1 MDPVTALLIMLLCL
15 VLEAFFSDSEIG
27 IVSADRAKLLHKAEQ
42 RSRGTQLALEMLKK
56 PEWLLSTTLVGTN
69 ISIVTNT
76 TVTTMLVVS
85 VFGDGWGWLAAAI
98 VAPLSWVFGEIVAKN
113 AFQHHA
119 DTITPKVIGL
129 VRFASYIF
137 FPILVVFGFPTR
149 FLARLSGQSESNPF
163 TIREE
168 IDSLMQMKS
177 VSGDVDPE
185 EQSMIRRIFE
195 FHDTSVSEVLTPLI
209 DVIGIPDSATCG
221 QAAKVAVQYSHH
233 RLPVYRERVDNVVG
247 ILNALDLLGADRD
260 DTISQFVSPVRF
272 IPASQNVE
280 ELLVT
285 LRMSSQ
291 RMAVVVD
298 EYGGIDGIV
307 TIKDLLEEVV
317 GEITDE
323 HDVDESQQ
331 MIEKIN
337 EKCVRVNAR
346 IDIRDLA
353 RATPVNLP
361 DGNYET
367 LGGFLIDLAREIPE
381 VGSVVKYRKFEFSI
395 EEVSDRTIR
404 RVGIKW

>member
-1 MDPVTALLIMLLCL
+1 MDPVTAIFIMLLCL
-15 VLEAFFSDSEIG
+15 VLEAFFSGSEIG

-42 RSRGTQLALEMLKK
+42 GSRGAQLALDMLKK

-76 TVTTMLVVS
+76 TVATMLVVS
-85 VFGDGWGWLAAAI
+85 VFGDKWGWLAAVI
-98 VAPLSWVFGEIVAKN
+98 VAPLSWVFGEIVAKS

-119 DTITPKVIGL
+119 DNITPKVIGF
-129 VRFASYIF
+129 VRLASYLF
-137 FPILVVFGFPTR
+137 YPLLVVFGFLTR
-149 FLARLSGQSESNPF
+149 FLARVTGQSESNPF

-168 IDSLMQMKS
+168 IASLMQMKS

-185 EQSMIRRIFE
+185 EQDMIRRVFE

-209 DVIGIPDSATCG
+209 EVVGVEESATCG
-221 QAAKVAVQYSHH
+221 QTTKLAAQNAHH
-233 RLPVYRERVDNVVG
+233 RLPVYRKRVDNVVG
-247 ILNALDLLGADRD
+247 ILNALELLGEDIDAP
-260 DTISQFVSPVRF
+260 ISQFVSPVRF
-272 IPASQNVE
+272 VPGSQNVE

-298 EYGGIDGIV
+298 EYGGVDGIV
-307 TIKDLLEEVV
+307 TIEDLLEEVV

-323 HDVDESQQ
+323 HDVDDSLQ
-331 MIEKIN
+331 MIEKISKN
-337 EKCVRVNAR
+337 NIRVNAR
-346 IDIRDLA
+346 IDIEDLA
-353 RATPVNLP
+353 RATPVSLP

-381 VGSVVKYRKFEFSI
+381 VGSVVKYRRFEFSI
-395 EEVSDRTIR
+395 EEVSDRAIR